1 MAKKIVHVIVDLD
14 IYMMTMRVC
23 EMAEQEA
30 IDDQINEEGNVKEP
44 KSFVDFVR
52 EINEDVLDGQDDVV
66 KEEVG
71 FGVDEITK
79 LMDKVTVIESF
90 GFADGE
96 QGVGFYAVVEDEVN
110 AFYDG
115 QIEDYLEYGA

>member
-1 MAKKIVHVIVDLD
+1 MAKKIVHIMVDLD
-14 IYMMTMRVC
+14 IYMFTLRVC

-30 IDDQINEEGNVKEP
+30 IDDQINEEGNEKNPQTFAEFVKE
-44 KSFVDFVR
+44 
-52 EINEDVLDGQDDVV
+52 INDDILDGQDDVV
-66 KEEVG
+66 KEEVM

-96 QGVGFYAVVEDEVN
+96 QGNGFYAIVEDNVN
-110 AFYDG
+110 AFYDD
-115 QIEDYLEYGA
+115 QIDEYLEYGA